1 MVKRTIRLYPEIFE
15 KYYTDPSIHGLAE
28 KIISYK
34 PDRLTDLLYS
44 AHLNSLEIAM
54 QIVRERS
61 WELSSSHYSIM
72 DILSLAKNKD
82 IDEVLELVR
91 AEKLQL
97 VERPNPENI
106 P

>member
-15 KYYTDPSIHGLAE
+15 KYYADPSIRGLAE

-44 AHLNSLEIAM
+44 AHLNSVEIAM

-72 DILSLAKNKD
+72 DILSLAKNKN

-97 VERPNPENI
+97 VDMPNPENI